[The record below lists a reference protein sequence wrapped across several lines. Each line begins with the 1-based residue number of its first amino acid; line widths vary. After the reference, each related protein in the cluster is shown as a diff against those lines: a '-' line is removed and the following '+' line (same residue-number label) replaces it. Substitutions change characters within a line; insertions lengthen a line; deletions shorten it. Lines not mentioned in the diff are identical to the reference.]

1 MVAKTDKGPKLLC
14 NRNSLWLIWAKEVKR
29 IFIHQQRS
37 AKTASPCVD
46 GGRGNQADVSN
57 VNTIFTLPATPANLE
72 EDQAQQDFNEVAENE
87 FNWDLI
93 HL

>member
-1 MVAKTDKGPKLLC
+1 M
-14 NRNSLWLIWAKEVKR
+14 
-29 IFIHQQRS
+29 
-37 AKTASPCVD
+37 SPCVD

-57 VNTIFTLPATPANLE
+57 VNTIFTLPTTPANLE
-72 EDQAQQDFNEVAENE
+72 EDQAQQDFNEVTENE

>member
-14 NRNSLWLIWAKEVKR
+14 NRNSPVTDWAKDVKS

-57 VNTIFTLPATPANLE
+57 VNTIFTLPTTPANLE
-72 EDQAQQDFNEVAENE
+72 EDQAQQDFNEVTQNE